1 MEEEQYLVIV
11 DGQDKTIEI
20 LSCKSVGRNL
30 QIIYKSNTKKSFN
43 YPSARAIMLESP
55 NIIEIEENQT
65 VYMQN
70 IRTVGVKRVMDFQ
83 SHVRFVFED
92 NSRQVHVAKGLE
104 IKKKEASTNAIEH
117 TVRYWQTIAEELRL
131 PDSRG
136 EEQSFLRKQMRH
148 LNSINQ
154 ESPLFTYL
162 LKSPVFSGS
171 NEEYESIFPFRFN
184 LSQYEAVKQ
193 ALNSSISVIEGP
205 PGTGKTQTILNILA
219 NLVIKN
225 QSVAV
230 VSSNNAAVQNVKE
243 KLEAAGY
250 GFLVA
255 SLGNLENQKKFF
267 GALPSI
273 SFDAYQELA
282 ENEDINKLNKRL
294 HEISIQIRRLMELE
308 NERALLKQKVEG
320 YRLEYKHFQNYFEKQ
335 DIEQIGKLSF
345 YQQTSDNV
353 LKFLVESKI
362 SSERGK
368 SDSWIR
374 KFKLVLFHGFTNFKK
389 LKQNE
394 MDILLEYQLAFYE
407 LKIEE
412 LNRKIIEISQR
423 LKTENFKNLT
433 NEHQNI
439 SEKIFKIRLLQKYEK
454 HERVE
459 EELKKYKQNLNRFIQ
474 TYPIV
479 LSTAQSLLSCT
490 NPNFLFDY
498 VIIDESSQVN
508 LLEGAL
514 ALSCC
519 KNVIIVGDTRQL
531 PQIVDRKLEQKFAEI
546 GKKVDPAFRY
556 FDHSLL
562 TSVLEIYAESVPRT
576 MLREHYRCHPRI
588 IEFCNAKYYSG
599 ELIAFT
605 ESKEEDIPLLI
616 YRTAQGN
623 HMREVTRGK
632 GVGKFNRR
640 ELDVIEKEVLVDLD
654 QAARKNADLGFVTP
668 YRKQADH
675 ANGQFDEEIES
686 DTVHKY
692 QGREKGTM
700 IMSTVID
707 KTKQGNMGLKFV
719 NDPQML
725 NVAVSRA
732 QNTFILVTGHEM
744 FLEKRSEVG
753 DLIRYMEYNTMDE
766 HVVESQIVSVFDLLY
781 KDYSERLNSLESR
794 LHGKSRFK
802 SEKIMNTLLSEILA
816 EDEYLILEYTE
827 QVYLKNLFENVQK
840 LKKDEQQY
848 IKNRASVD
856 FVIYHKLDKKP
867 LLAIEVDGFAS
878 HDNNPSQLLK
888 DKMKDRI
895 FESYSLMLKRYKTN
909 EICDEASIRALL
921 NRAFETYE
929 MKKGET

>member
-1 MEEEQYLVIV
+1 MEEEKYLVIV

-20 LSCKSVGRNL
+20 LSCEPIGKNL
-30 QIIYKSNTKKSFN
+30 RITYKKNTQKPFN
-43 YPSARAIMLESP
+43 YPLDRAIMLESP
-55 NIIEIEENQT
+55 SMIEIEENQT
-65 VYMQN
+65 VYIQN
-70 IRTVGVKRVMDFQ
+70 MRTIGVKRVMDFQ
-83 SHVRFVFED
+83 SHVRLVFED

-104 IKKKEASTNAIEH
+104 IKKKEASTNSIEH

-131 PDSRG
+131 PDSHD

-154 ESPLFTYL
+154 DSPLFTYL
-162 LKSPVFSGS
+162 SQSKVSSRS
-171 NEEYESIFPFRFN
+171 TEEYESIFPFRFN
-184 LSQYEAVKQ
+184 LSQYEAVRQ
-193 ALNSSISVIEGP
+193 ALKSSISVIEGP

-219 NLVIKN
+219 NLVINNK
-225 QSVAV
+225 SVAV

-255 SLGNLENQKKFF
+255 SLGNLKNQKRFF
-267 GALPSI
+267 DALPNVSL
-273 SFDAYQELA
+273 DAYQELA
-282 ENEDINKLNKRL
+282 EQEDINYLNKQL
-294 HEISIQIRRLMELE
+294 LEISVQIRQLMGLE
-308 NERALLKQKVEG
+308 NECTLLKQKVEA

-345 YQQTSDNV
+345 YQQTSETA

-362 SSERGK
+362 SSNGQK

-374 KFKLVLFHGFTNFKK
+374 KVKLVLFHGFTNFKK

-394 MDILLEYQLAFYE
+394 MDILLEYQLAFYK

-412 LNRKIIEISQR
+412 LDRKITEISQR
-423 LKTENFKNLT
+423 LKAGNFENLT
-433 NEHQNI
+433 NEHQKI
-439 SEKIFKIRLLQKYEK
+439 SEKIFKILIMKKYEK
-454 HERVE
+454 HERVK
-459 EELKKYKQNLNRFIQ
+459 EELKKYKQNLNRFVK

-490 NPNFLFDY
+490 SPNFLFDY

-519 KNVIIVGDTRQL
+519 KRAIIVGDTRQL

-546 GKKVDPAFRY
+546 GEKVNPAFRY

-562 TSVLEIYAESVPRT
+562 TSVLEIYAESVPKT

-588 IEFCNAKYYSG
+588 IEFCNVKYYSG

-605 ESKEEDIPLLI
+605 ESKEDVPLLI
-616 YRTAQGN
+616 YRTVRGN
-623 HMREVTRGK
+623 HMREVTK
-632 GVGKFNRR
+632 GEDLGKFNRR

-654 QAARKNADLGFVTP
+654 HAVRKNTDLGFVTP

-675 ANGQFDEEIES
+675 ATEQFDEEIEC

-707 KTKQGNMGLKFV
+707 KTRQGNMGLKFV
-719 NDPQML
+719 NDPRML

-732 QNTFILVTGHEM
+732 QNKFILVTGHSM

-766 HVVESQIVSVFDLLY
+766 HIVESEIVSVFDLLY
-781 KDYSERLNSLESR
+781 KDYSDKLNSLESR
-794 LHGKSRFK
+794 VHGKSRYK
-802 SEKIMNTLLSEILA
+802 TEKIMNTLLSEILV
-816 EDEYLILEYTE
+816 EDQYHIMEYTE
-827 QVYLKNLFENVQK
+827 QIYLKNLFQNTEK
-840 LKKDEQQY
+840 LTKDEQRY

-888 DKMKDRI
+888 DKMKDHI
-895 FESYSLMLKRYKTN
+895 FEHYGLTLKRYKTN
-909 EICDEASIRALL
+909 EICDEASIREVL
-921 NRAFETYE
+921 NRAFGTYE